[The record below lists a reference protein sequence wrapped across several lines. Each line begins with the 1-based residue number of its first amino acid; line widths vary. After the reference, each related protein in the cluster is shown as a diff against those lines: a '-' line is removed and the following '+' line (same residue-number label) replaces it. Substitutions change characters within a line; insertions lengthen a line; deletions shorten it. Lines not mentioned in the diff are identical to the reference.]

1 MKKYF
6 RYVLV
11 FLIILFLIFILRLT
25 YSRYITKFDYPLMGH
40 VDAWNIKVNDQDIL
54 NNKDFSQ
61 TLNITYTENEYIDPT
76 VIAPTSEAYFTVKI
90 DSTGTEVD
98 FDYKLEVSED
108 AEDTSISYSFEEE
121 DEPTTNDDKT
131 TYHLKVNLQYL
142 GDGSIYTLNQNTG
155 ELEDYKFNSL
165 KFDIPAGV
173 TLETTTLPW
182 GVISQSDNT
191 ISIVP
196 RYTAWDVTTNTLS
209 QSLPLTLSS
218 TTTNVSRY
226 TLLEL
231 CQNVKSGNL
240 SISSSLVPDFR
251 IIGYQKNDDPYVAL
265 PNSVSEL
272 TGTVTHGATFTTEV
286 INTYKFYV
294 QWYDQPDN
302 ILNNGEDVRISK
314 APIPITQIPV
324 KISFTQKNND

>member
-1 MKKYF
+1 MKKYI

-121 DEPTTNDDKT
+121 NEPTK
-131 TYHLKVNLQYL
+131 K
-142 GDGSIYTLNQNTG
+142 
-155 ELEDYKFNSL
+155 K
-165 KFDIPAGV
+165 
-173 TLETTTLPW
+173 
-182 GVISQSDNT
+182 
-191 ISIVP
+191 
-196 RYTAWDVTTNTLS
+196 
-209 QSLPLTLSS
+209 
-218 TTTNVSRY
+218 
-226 TLLEL
+226 
-231 CQNVKSGNL
+231 
-240 SISSSLVPDFR
+240 SLV
-251 IIGYQKNDDPYVAL
+251 L
-265 PNSVSEL
+265 LS
-272 TGTVTHGATFTTEV
+272 
-286 INTYKFYV
+286 
-294 QWYDQPDN
+294 
-302 ILNNGEDVRISK
+302 
-314 APIPITQIPV
+314 
-324 KISFTQKNND
+324 